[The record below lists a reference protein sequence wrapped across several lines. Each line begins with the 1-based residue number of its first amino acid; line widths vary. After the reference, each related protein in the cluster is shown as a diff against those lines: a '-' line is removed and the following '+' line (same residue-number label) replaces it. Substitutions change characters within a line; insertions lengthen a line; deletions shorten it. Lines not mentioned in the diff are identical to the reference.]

1 MSNHLTLSDRIVI
14 ERGIHNELTFATI
27 ARMLDRSPSSIS
39 REVKRYRVIIQS
51 NHSFNGNDCTKRTSC
66 LRNKLCD
73 DAPIHGCTKAR
84 CKSCP
89 DLLCTTICPQYESP
103 NCPKLDKPPY
113 VCIGCDEQKKC
124 KKNHAYYAANRA
136 NTAHERNVRD
146 SHKGIRMSPEELI
159 ELGELIQP
167 LIKRGQSLNHIC
179 TTLGDKISV
188 SEKTLYNYIDR
199 CVFDVRNIDLP
210 KKVKYKHRREK
221 KVLTKFEYR
230 YRQERTYEDF
240 KAFIE
245 ANPGISVTEMDTVKG
260 TRSGGGKVLLTMI
273 INDTGFMPVFLI
285 RNCTQESV
293 LSVFDH
299 LTDLLGLDTFRKLFP
314 VFLTDNGVEFK
325 DPEKLEY
332 TTNGCP
338 RTKIFYCDP
347 QASWQKPHVEKNHT
361 LLRRII
367 PKSTN
372 LNTFTADQVHLAVRH
387 VNSYYREEYGNK
399 TPFEMMT
406 SKEQKKLLS
415 SLELSPIPPAEVL
428 LKPELLK

>member
-1 MSNHLTLSDRIVI
+1 MPNHLTLSDRIVI
-14 ERGIHNELTFATI
+14 ERGINDGLTFATI

-39 REVKRYRVIIQS
+39 REVKRYRIIIQS
-51 NHSFNGNDCTKRTSC
+51 NHSFNGNDCTKRPSC
-66 LRNKLCD
+66 LRNKICNA
-73 DAPIHGCTKAR
+73 APIHGCTQTR
-84 CKSCP
+84 CKACP
-89 DLLCTTICPQYESP
+89 DVLCTTICHAYESP
-103 NCPKLDKPPY
+103 DCAKLDKPPY
-113 VCIGCDEQKKC
+113 VCIGCGEQKKC
-124 KKNHAYYAANRA
+124 RRNHAYYAANRA
-136 NTAHERNVRD
+136 DAAHRRNIRD
-146 SHKGIRMSPEELI
+146 AHKGIRMSPEELV

-167 LIKRGQSLNHIC
+167 LIRRGLSLNHIC
-179 TTLGDKISV
+179 TTLGDKIKV
-188 SEKTLYNYIDR
+188 SEKTLYNYIDS

-210 KKVKYKHRREK
+210 KKVKYRHRRAK
-221 KVLTKFEYR
+221 KVLTRFEYR
-230 YRQERTYEDF
+230 YRLGRTYEDF
-240 KAFIE
+240 KAFLE

-260 TRSGGGKVLLTMI
+260 KRSGGGKVLLTMI

-293 LSVFDH
+293 LAVFDY
-299 LTDLLGLDTFRKLFP
+299 LTDLLGLETFRRLFP

-325 DPEKLEY
+325 DPERLEY
-332 TTNGCP
+332 TAKGLP
-338 RTKIFYCDP
+338 RTKVFYCDP

-367 PKSTN
+367 PKSTD
-372 LNTFTADQVHLAVRH
+372 LNAITADQVHLTVRH